1 MGSPFAIG
9 QAEGGG
15 RLASP
20 AHGLLGNALAVA
32 QLFRDGLV
40 ANGPRSG
47 AVGVAPRAAAV
58 DLLNP
63 AELFNGKGREKDC
76 VGLAVIG
83 VLLAVSFF
91 ETNKKKRGSSEPLL
105 ITVVRQCGDWPHC
118 AGDYAAFSADAA
130 AAVVL
135 VRFSTAAAAALS
147 SWASAWATAAFT
159 LLLASA

>member
-1 MGSPFAIG
+1 MGRPIAIG
-9 QAEGGG
+9 KAEGGG
-15 RLASP
+15 RLAPS
-20 AHGLLGNALAVA
+20 AHALAGTALAVA
-32 QLFRDGLV
+32 QLLRDGLV
-40 ANGPRSG
+40 ANGPLSG
-47 AVGVAPRAAAV
+47 AIGVAPWAGAV
-58 DLLNP
+58 DLLYP
-63 AELFNGKGREKDC
+63 AKLFNRKGREKDR

-118 AGDYAAFSADAA
+118 AGDYAAFRADAA